1 MSVIWNP
8 GGLLLTDDNGVTTTL
23 CDIADFT
30 IEPCVSEYVA
40 KSCFIEVEST
50 EPWRFRNGRDMTPLF
65 GERRTKVTF
74 ELENGGTLIVHL
86 KPSPAPQTTISA
98 TLIMDDLVEQET
110 EEIPVDLDGLL

>member
-30 IEPCVSEYVA
+30 IESRVAEYVA
-40 KSCFIEVEST
+40 KSCSIEIETT
-50 EPWRFRNGRDMTPLF
+50 EPWRFRNGGDMMPLI
-65 GERRTKVTF
+65 GERRAKATF

-86 KPSPAPQTTISA
+86 QPTPVSQTNPASA
-98 TLIMDDLVEQET
+98 LIMDDLVEAEP
-110 EEIPVDLDGLL
+110 EEVPVDLDGLL

>member
-30 IEPCVSEYVA
+30 IESRVAEYVA
-40 KSCFIEVEST
+40 KSCSIEIESMS
-50 EPWRFRNGRDMTPLF
+50 PWESMFTTFTSDRHA
-65 GERRTKVTF
+65 KVTF

-86 KPSPAPQTTISA
+86 KPTPVSQTNPG
-98 TLIMDDLVEQET
+98 LMLVVDNLDEQDT